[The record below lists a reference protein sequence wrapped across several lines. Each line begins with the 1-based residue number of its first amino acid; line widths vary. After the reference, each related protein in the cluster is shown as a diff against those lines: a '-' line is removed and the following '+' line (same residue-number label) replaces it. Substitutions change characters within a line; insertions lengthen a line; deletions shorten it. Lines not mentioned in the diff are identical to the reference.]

1 MIRDFSKEAKETLYS
16 QIDRVTP
23 TGVIESVGDF
33 FGDLGLAFQS
43 WVGELSINS
52 YLDNVE
58 AYHEKVLDKNNT
70 TKKEI
75 DKIFQEVA
83 SVDSSYAG
91 NFQEIVTVMSQYREY
106 INAMSEIILPQNLTN
121 PLAAAHISL
130 QEILRQM
137 QDNEMELWINQY
149 MNGEEVEIEDW
160 KREQIE
166 AYIER
171 QVNALGRDVTRLNEA
186 EDKAMQERVVIL
198 YQMLDP
204 DVAQRF
210 WELFDSSETAIDEFD
225 RNNIMYIAY
234 TAEEPYRSL
243 FLNSLGTYTIGRT
256 DLSGSYFTRSGDET
270 DGTPA
275 NSINFGAS
283 DSFYHCPKGAYN
295 TFFHE
300 CGHAIDYNID
310 GETFFSN
317 TYKDGSNYNM
327 IAGDVYAHIE
337 GEIEDYINNKVASGV
352 SNAASYEACSVE
364 KIIDCIKN
372 GGDKSGLSYYES
384 KVYDAIEKGIYSE
397 LSARSTFHHYE
408 NINGILQGTKYVAG
422 ISDVYGG
429 VTNNAIKGDRGHT
442 SVDTDGPYAGECIYW
457 YNPET
462 GEKTGAQE
470 KELWAHYFSFGMIGD
485 VEAMNAMKQ
494 YFPNATSQYNDM
506 INDMSAYYKE

>member
-91 NFQEIVTVMSQYREY
+91 NFQEIATVMSQYREY

-137 QDNEMELWINQY
+137 QDNEVELWINQY
-149 MNGEEVEIEDW
+149 LNGEEVEIEDW

-210 WELFDSSETAIDEFD
+210 RELFDSSETAIDEFD

-234 TAEEPYRSL
+234 TAEEPYCSL
-243 FLNSLGTYTIGRT
+243 FLDSLGTYTIGRT

-317 TYKDGSNYNM
+317 TYKDGSNYDM

-337 GEIEDYINNKVASGV
+337 GEIEDHINNKVASGV

-372 GGDKSGLSYYES
+372 GGNK
-384 KVYDAIEKGIYSE
+384 SE
-397 LSARSTFHHYE
+397 LSFYE
-408 NINGILQGTKYVAG
+408 ATVYKEVKKNMKADLSSASANHQYEDSVGTLQGTKYAAG

-429 VTNNAIKGDRGHT
+429 ITGNVILGDRRHPD
-442 SVDTDGPYAGECIYW
+442 VDYW
-457 YNPET
+457 YNATT
-462 GEKTGAQE
+462 GESTGAQE
-470 KELWAHYFSFGMIGD
+470 KELWAHYFSFEITGD
-485 VEAMNAMKQ
+485 KEAMEAMNQYFPETMKQ
-494 YFPNATSQYNDM
+494 YDNMANDM
-506 INDMSAYYKE
+506 EEYMERKMR

>member
-1 MIRDFSKEAKETLYS
+1 MIRDFSQEARETLYS
-16 QIDRVTP
+16 QIDKVAP
-23 TGVIESVGDF
+23 VGVLETIGDF
-33 FGDLGLAFQS
+33 FGDMGLAFQS
-43 WVGELSINS
+43 WIGELSIDS
-52 YLDNVE
+52 YLNNVE

-83 SVDSSYAG
+83 TVDSSYAG
-91 NFQEIVTVMSQYREY
+91 VFQETVTLLSQYREY

-130 QEILRQM
+130 QDILRQM
-137 QDNEMELWINQY
+137 QDNEVELWINQY
-149 MNGEEVEIEDW
+149 LNGKEVEIEDW

-186 EDKAMQERVVIL
+186 DDKAMQERIVML
-198 YQMLDP
+198 YQMLEP
-204 DVAQRF
+204 GTAQRF
-210 WELFDSSETAIDEFD
+210 RELFDSSDTVIEEFD

-243 FLNSLGTYTIGRT
+243 FLDSLGTYTIGRT
-256 DLSGSYFTRSGDET
+256 DLSSSYFTRSGDET

-283 DSFYHCPKGAYN
+283 NSFYHCPKGAYN

-317 TYKDGSNYNM
+317 TYKNGSNYDM

-337 GEIEDYINNKVASGV
+337 GEIENYISEMNLS
-352 SNAASYEACSVE
+352 ETCSVGN
-364 KIIDCIKN
+364 IIECIKN
-372 GGDKSGLSYYES
+372 GGNIEQLLEDEKEIYEILQDDMYKKLNTIS
-384 KVYDAIEKGIYSE
+384 IEN
-397 LSARSTFHHYE
+397 HYE
-408 NINGILQGTKYVAG
+408 NTSGIWLGTQYMAG

-429 VTNNAIKGDRGHT
+429 ITNNVIVGKRGHWDKEE
-442 SVDTDGPYAGECIYW
+442 SGSHEGEYTYW

-462 GEKTGAQE
+462 GEKTGNQE
-470 KELWAHYFSFGMIGD
+470 KELWAHYFSFGILGD
-485 VEAMNAMKQ
+485 TEEIKVMDE
-494 YFPNATSQYNDM
+494 YFPNTMQQYGDM
-506 INDMSAYYKE
+506 ADDMTEYYGK

>member
-1 MIRDFSKEAKETLYS
+1 MIRDFSQEARETLYS
-16 QIDRVTP
+16 QIDKVAP
-23 TGVIESVGDF
+23 VGVLETIGDF
-33 FGDLGLAFQS
+33 FGDMGLAFQS
-43 WVGELSINS
+43 WIGELSIDS
-52 YLDNVE
+52 YLNNVE

-83 SVDSSYAG
+83 TVDSSYAG
-91 NFQEIVTVMSQYREY
+91 VFQETVTLLSQYREY

-121 PLAAAHISL
+121 PLATAHISL
-130 QEILRQM
+130 QDILRQM
-137 QDNEMELWINQY
+137 QDNEVELWINQY
-149 MNGEEVEIEDW
+149 LNGKEVEIEDW

-186 EDKAMQERVVIL
+186 DDKAMQERIVML
-198 YQMLDP
+198 YQMLEP
-204 DVAQRF
+204 GTAQRF
-210 WELFDSSETAIDEFD
+210 RELFDSSNTVIEEFD

-243 FLNSLGTYTIGRT
+243 FLDSLGTYTIGRT
-256 DLSGSYFTRSGDET
+256 DLSSSYFTRSGDET

-283 DSFYHCPKGAYN
+283 NSFYHCPKGAYN

-317 TYKDGSNYNM
+317 TYKNGSNYDM

-337 GEIEDYINNKVASGV
+337 GEIENYINNKIASGV

-364 KIIDCIKN
+364 RIIDCIKN
-372 GGDKSGLSYYES
+372 GGDTSILSASEL
-384 KVYDAIEKGIYSE
+384 KVYKDVKSNIESE
-397 LSARSTFHHYE
+397 LNATSSNHQYE
-408 NINGILQGTKYVAG
+408 DNVGVLHGTLYV
-422 ISDVYGG
+422 SDICGG
-429 VTNNAIKGDRGHT
+429 VTNNVIVGGRGHWNKE
-442 SVDTDGPYAGECIYW
+442 DDGPYKGEYIYW

-462 GEKTGAQE
+462 GERTGNHE
-470 KELWAHYFSFGMIGD
+470 TELWAHYFSFEMTGD
-485 VEAMNAMKQ
+485 QEAMAAMNQ
-494 YFPNATSQYNDM
+494 YFPNAIQQYGNMVNDM
-506 INDMSAYYKE
+506 KDNYGK